1 VRCGDRLPRTVR
13 KPRQSRG
20 GQARDLTEGGFT
32 LIELIIVSLVL
43 PLIIGTMTLALM
55 SVFSQQTST
64 ASRISGSSDAQV
76 VSTNFETDV
85 QDASGIVA
93 PTGGAPTGQ
102 NPSTCG
108 TGTEVISL
116 GSGTLQGGFYPT
128 EISYVEVAQGSGYVL
143 IRNVC
148 QGSNMTTPT
157 SSSTVSFDVAT
168 GQTASVTCDSTL
180 TSALANNTA
189 YTALSVSALPAA
201 VAAGDQI
208 KVGSG
213 ASQQTFTAAATG
225 AGATTLNV
233 SSLTTSAAQAVGSSV
248 VDTSWASNNCGATS
262 GWISASNVTGVTFA
276 VTEPST
282 GSGTTAYPYTLVA
295 LPRASSPPNP
305 STTVANP
312 TATSC
317 GFATLGTGTYAS
329 SLCFVDFTSYNAAK
343 AAGPG
348 CQDMAAS
355 IPGTSYTMSFCLS
368 VSGGPVGPASFP
380 TWTNAFLGNY
390 IGGQPFYTGVPGNPA
405 LYQTD
410 QGTTTTVT
418 VTDIQVQSTNGTPA
432 TGWELV
438 TGDAE
443 TTDAGESITW
453 TSNQILN
460 LLPNTP
466 TSQVGDAC
474 SDPTS
479 PDGLTG
485 VNLTTNAGSLT
496 VECASSES
504 VSSPRTGT
512 VMLGADTPTT
522 LTVTLVGTGLQAM
535 FLGLLLSS

>member
-1 VRCGDRLPRTVR
+1 MKAHR
-13 KPRQSRG
+13 RG
-20 GQARDLTEGGFT
+20 GDPTPWRSFTPGRRDPTDGGFT

-43 PLIIGTMTLALM
+43 PLIIGAITMALI
-55 SVFSQQTST
+55 SVFSLQTST
-64 ASRISGSSDAQV
+64 TSRISGSADAQV
-76 VSTNFETDV
+76 VSSNFETDV
-85 QDASGIVA
+85 QSASQIVA
-93 PTGGAPTGQ
+93 PPVGGAPTGQ
-102 NPSTCG
+102 SPPTCG
-108 TGTEVISL
+108 SGTEVLSL
-116 GSGTLQGGFYPT
+116 ESGTPQGGVYPT
-128 EISYVEVAQGSGYVL
+128 EISYVFVAQSSGDALV
-143 IRNVC
+143 RNVC
-148 QGSNMTTPT
+148 QGGNTSTPA
-157 SSSTVSFDVAT
+157 SSSTVSYDVAST
-168 GQTASVTCDSTL
+168 QTAAVTCDATL
-180 TSALANNTA
+180 TTALATNTA
-189 YTALSVSALPAA
+189 YTSLSVSALPAA
-201 VAAGDQI
+201 VASGDQI
-208 KVGSG
+208 TVGTG
-213 ASQQTFTAAATG
+213 GQTFTATAAG

-233 SSLTTSAAQAVGSSV
+233 QSQTPSAALAVGSPV
-248 VDTSWASNNCGATS
+248 VDTSWALSNCGAQT
-262 GWISASNVTGVTFA
+262 GWLSAANVTGVTFA
-276 VTEPST
+276 VTEPSNGT
-282 GSGTTAYPYTLVA
+282 GTSPYLYKLVA
-295 LPRASSPPNP
+295 LPRSSSPPNP

-317 GFATLGTGTYAS
+317 GFATAGTGTYAS

-348 CQDMAAS
+348 CQDMSAS
-355 IPGTSYTMSFCLS
+355 IPGTSYTMSFCIS

-380 TWTNAFLGNY
+380 TWTNAFLGNN
-390 IGGQPFYTGVPGNPA
+390 IGGQDFYTGVPGNPA
-405 LYQTD
+405 LYQTN

-418 VTDIQVQSTNGTPA
+418 ISDIQVESTNGTPA

-485 VNLTTNAGSLT
+485 VNLATNVGSLT

-512 VMLGADTPTT
+512 VMLGAAAPTT
-522 LTVTLVGTGLQAM
+522 LTVTLVGTGLEAV
-535 FLGLLLSS
+535 FLGLLLPS